1 MFDSGPFRQSIEANL
16 KAIDAYKRLPQEI
29 QKYLTWKEKYAY
41 EILCNIEQ
49 LEKITGGYIA
59 DNGIRFQKWVEMY
72 VLLKAILQ
80 SWQVFVDLFKGYEA
94 ECSSCTN
101 QRYDLKYFI
110 VKLLSAVIPKIPI
123 FIFPKWPDI
132 ILDIHNIRLG
142 VTLAMP
148 VIDLN
153 PQPLTLPRPPK
164 ILWPD
169 FSIGLGSLS
178 LTLPAV
184 PNIIP
189 APPTLPPLPDIPS
202 LP

>member
-1 MFDSGPFRQSIEANL
+1 
-16 KAIDAYKRLPQEI
+16 
-29 QKYLTWKEKYAY
+29 
-41 EILCNIEQ
+41 
-49 LEKITGGYIA
+49 
-59 DNGIRFQKWVEMY
+59 MY

-80 SWQVFVDLFKGYEA
+80 SWQVFVDLFKGYES

-110 VKLLSAVIPKIPI
+110 VKLISAVIPKIPI

-148 VIDLN
+148 IIDLN